1 MSHKQVVIAG
11 ELRGSEG
18 RRARRALME
27 AAVVG
32 VLTCAIV
39 AVLFL
44 LGLDRASAAPIDAAT
59 MGTDGRVAVGAV
71 LLAVFAGLCVLSS
84 FMLRDTLK
92 PSARRRRVTGRGGRM
107 G

>member
-1 MSHKQVVIAG
+1 MSHKQTVNAG
-11 ELRGSEG
+11 ELRVSDG
-18 RRARRALME
+18 RCARRALME
-27 AAVVG
+27 AAVVA

-59 MGTDGRVAVGAV
+59 MGTDGRVAIGAV

-84 FMLRDTLK
+84 FMLRDTLT
-92 PSARRRRVTGRGGRM
+92 PSARRPRSPRRGGRM